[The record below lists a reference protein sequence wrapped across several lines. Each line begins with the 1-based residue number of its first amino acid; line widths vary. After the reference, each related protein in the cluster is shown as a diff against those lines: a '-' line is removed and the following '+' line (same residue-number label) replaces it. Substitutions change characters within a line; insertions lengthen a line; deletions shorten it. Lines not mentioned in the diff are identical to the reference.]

1 MSSFESFVRLFKKK
15 VEFNFNQNLKR
26 SGGARENDSINET
39 KKGFSEFNKEE
50 YAKLEGS
57 FFWLKEN
64 VEHWKK
70 LECWRLF
77 SKIYGLG

>member
-1 MSSFESFVRLFKKK
+1 MSSSESFFRLFKKK

-50 YAKLEGS
+50 YANWKDPS
-57 FFWLKEN
+57 F
-64 VEHWKK
+64 V
-70 LECWRLF
+70 
-77 SKIYGLG
+77 